1 MDEIT
6 KKMLVVQDDFEKLH
20 EKTDSIR
27 DSAALAERVIQYAQ
41 RLSIEHPELD
51 DAINHAHELFSEFEY
66 SRALEVIGAAVED
79 IEPGVFKQI
88 EDSYYR
94 EVGKR

>member
-1 MDEIT
+1 M
-6 KKMLVVQDDFEKLH
+6 H

-27 DSAALAERVIQYAQ
+27 DSATLTERVIQYAQ
-41 RLSIEHPELD
+41 RLSMQHPELD
-51 DAINHAHELFSEFEY
+51 DAINRSQQLFSEFEY
-66 SRALEVIGAAVED
+66 SRALETIGAAVED